1 VKGSRNRALTVAA
14 VLVVVTVVTTIA
26 RRDRDR
32 PPADGEGWEPL
43 DRVVTVEVMNGGS
56 RPGAARDASL
66 RLRRAGL
73 DVVWWGNVV
82 PELSDST
89 ARTIRVFARRGD
101 TTGAGRV
108 AAVLGAAEVVQLPDA
123 DRLVDLTV
131 VVP

>member
-1 VKGSRNRALTVAA
+1 MRISRGRAATVAA
-14 VLVVVTVVTTIA
+14 VLVVVAAVTTIA
-26 RRDRDR
+26 RRERDR
-32 PPADGEGWEPL
+32 PPAEGEEWRPL
-43 DRVVTVEVMNGGS
+43 NRTVTVEVMNGGG

-82 PELSDST
+82 PELADST
-89 ARTIRVFARRGD
+89 ATMVRVYARRGD

-108 AAVLGAAEVVQLPDA
+108 AAVLGETAVFQQPDA